1 MIRTLFT
8 VISVALVVAACGGD
22 DRNVEVGV
30 TSAAPSTATTSTAVT
45 SPPAADITTTTVQ
58 TAEPATTTSE
68 AIEQDPAP
76 TTTTTTATTTSAPE
90 ETTTPFEISD
100 DVPDIEMF
108 DVATGSLVSLRS
120 VVKGE
125 KPLMFW
131 FWSPF

>member
-1 MIRTLFT
+1 MIRTLFAVT
-8 VISVALVVAACGGD
+8 SVVLVVAACAGD
-22 DRNVEVGV
+22 DRNAEVDAS
-30 TSAAPSTATTSTAVT
+30 SAAPSTATTSTAAK
-45 SPPAADITTTTVQ
+45 SPSTPSTTTTIVQ
-58 TAEPATTTSE
+58 PAEPSTTTSKV
-68 AIEQDPAP
+68 IEESPAP
-76 TTTTTTATTTSAPE
+76 TTTTTTATTA
-90 ETTTPFEISD
+90 FEISD